1 MMAKKENITKKV
13 GRFAANELLGIDD
26 MRRVVKY
33 VRQGDFKKAAKSAGT
48 AALELGTTV
57 SGAGLA
63 AKAGAKIGLTA
74 GKAAARETSKKVG
87 KEVLRSSNKAK
98 GSGSM
103 VYPKPAMGKKT
114 ATSPK
119 RDVVVKTEDRTL
131 AVKGRFINSKG
142 EKSVKVNIKKPTVRV
157 IEKEV
162 TRNIANM
169 RTAQSNRLRY
179 GNVKADAARAREA
192 SVKASKKPA
201 VGRAVGATAG
211 AAAGAPA
218 RAAVTN
224 SNKKKKNGK

>member
-1 MMAKKENITKKV
+1 MAKKKNSTLKRV
-13 GRFAANELLGIDD
+13 GRFVANEMLGVDD
-26 MRRVVKY
+26 AKRAVSKARK
-33 VRQGDFKKAAKSAGT
+33 GDIKGAIKSAAT
-48 AALELGTTV
+48 AALEAGTTV

-74 GKAAARETSKKVG
+74 GKAAARKTSKKVG

-103 VYPKPAMGKKT
+103 VYPRAATGKKT
-114 ATSPK
+114 ATAPK

-142 EKSVKVNIKKPTVRV
+142 EKSIKVNTKKPTVRV

-162 TRNIANM
+162 TRDMANM

-179 GNVKADAARAREA
+179 GNAKADAARAREA
-192 SVKASKKPA
+192 SVKASRKPA

-224 SNKKKKNGK
+224 SNKKKKQGK

>member
-1 MMAKKENITKKV
+1 MAKKKESNAKKV
-13 GRFAANELLGIDD
+13 GRFVANEMLGIDD
-26 MRRVVKY
+26 AKRAFNKAKK
-33 VRQGDFKKAAKSAGT
+33 GDIKGAIKSAAT
-48 AALELGTTV
+48 AAFEAGTTV

-63 AKAGAKIGLTA
+63 AKAGAKIGATA

-87 KEVLRSSNKAK
+87 KEVLKSSNKAK

-119 RDVVVKTEDRTL
+119 RDVVVKTEDRTY
-131 AVKGRFINSKG
+131 AMNGFINKSG
-142 EKSVKVNIKKPTVRV
+142 EKSVKTNTKKPTVRV
-157 IEKEV
+157 VEKEV
-162 TRNIANM
+162 TRDMANA
-169 RTAQSNRLRY
+169 RTATSNRLRY
-179 GNVKADAARAREA
+179 GNAKADAARAREA

-201 VGRAVGATAG
+201 VGKATGAAAG

-224 SNKKKKNGK
+224 SNKKKKK

>member
-1 MMAKKENITKKV
+1 MAKKKDNTAKKV
-13 GRFAANELLGIDD
+13 GRFAANELLGVDD

-63 AKAGAKIGLTA
+63 AKAGAKVGLTA

-87 KEVLRSSNKAK
+87 KEVLRSSNKAR

-103 VYPKPAMGKKT
+103 VYPKPAMGNKT

-131 AVKGRFINSKG
+131 AIKDRFINRSG
-142 EKSVKVNIKKPTVRV
+142 EKSIKVNTNKPTVRV
-157 IEKEV
+157 VEKEV
-162 TRNIANM
+162 TRDTANM
-169 RTAQSNRLRY
+169 RTKQSNRLRY
-179 GNVKADAARAREA
+179 SNAKADAARAREA
-192 SVKASKKPA
+192 SVKTSKKPA
-201 VGRAVGATAG
+201 VGRAVGGSAG
-211 AAAGAPA
+211 AAVGAPA